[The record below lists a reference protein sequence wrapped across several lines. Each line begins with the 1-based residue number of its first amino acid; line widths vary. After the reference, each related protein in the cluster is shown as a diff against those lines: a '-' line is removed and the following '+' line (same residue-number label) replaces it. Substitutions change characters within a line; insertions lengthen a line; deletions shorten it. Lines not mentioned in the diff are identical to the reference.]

1 LIARLFTCRRLR
13 CAAAAFVC
21 AVGLST
27 AVHAAPGAGDEE
39 QAARGRLS
47 AGWRVVTTTLG
58 HCVRGNH
65 KACQERLGA
74 FFESRGATGETAPPV
89 SAPAVRVGM
98 FMHPAAM
105 SFYLLKEIMTAGACD
120 RASRTWSAPVQ
131 VPNESLD
138 AAVMRL
144 IREADEELSDRAR
157 WPAENRELV
166 EWRRTIDSCHAG

>member
-1 LIARLFTCRRLR
+1 MARLFTCRRLR
-13 CAAAAFVC
+13 RAAATLVC
-21 AVGLST
+21 T
-27 AVHAAPGAGDEE
+27 AVLGTAGHAASTPGDEE

-65 KACQERLGA
+65 KACQERLGT
-74 FFESRGATGETAPPV
+74 FFESRGATAETAPPV

-105 SFYLLKEIMTAGACD
+105 SFYLLKEIMTTGACD

-131 VPNESLD
+131 VPNEPLD
-138 AAVMRL
+138 TAVMRL

-157 WPAENRELV
+157 WPAENRELA
-166 EWRRTIDSCHAG
+166 EWRRTIDGCHAG